1 MRSVLTLAGKL
12 VGRIFTA
19 HAERAPVARV
29 ILWWEYRRLPYNV
42 IVGAAGLLTTT
53 AMITTAFVC
62 SSGGGEPIGLPDPP
76 ILLPLGIIAFGIFA
90 NVFYTGGWIAELL
103 TARIWGV
110 DAAPFGPAAFALGTF
125 FSVLLAIA
133 PGALVVPF
141 AVLTSCRGF

>member
-1 MRSVLTLAGKL
+1 MLAGKL
-12 VGRIFTA
+12 VGRLFTA
-19 HAERAPVARV
+19 HAEGAPSTRT

-42 IVGAAGLLTTT
+42 IVGATGLLTTT

-76 ILLPLGIIAFGIFA
+76 ILLPFGIIAFGVFA
-90 NVFYTGGWIAELL
+90 NVFYTAGWIAELL
-103 TARIWGV
+103 IARIWRV
-110 DAAPFGPAAFALGTF
+110 DPAPFGPAAFALGTF
-125 FSVLLAIA
+125 FSVLVAIV